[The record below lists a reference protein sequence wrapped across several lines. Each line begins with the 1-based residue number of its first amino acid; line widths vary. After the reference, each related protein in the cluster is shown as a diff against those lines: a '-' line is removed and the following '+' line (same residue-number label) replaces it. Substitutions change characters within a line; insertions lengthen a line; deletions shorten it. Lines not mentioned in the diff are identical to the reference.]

1 MEIERK
7 FLITEFPELP
17 ELLKADVE
25 QGYLCVKP
33 VVRIR
38 KKTTKGVSDYKLCF
52 KGKGTLVRE
61 EIELDIEENIYER
74 LCGLLE
80 MAPVRKDFR
89 VYLLP
94 DGHRLECSLVDPGE
108 EGEFMYAEVE
118 FDSVDEASSFIPPDF
133 LEKEVTDIPGMS
145 MSSYWEKKRARL
157 FCSQESSPK
166 MAKNKRK

>member
-7 FLITEFPELP
+7 FLITEFPALP
-17 ELLKADVE
+17 ELLRADVE

-38 KKTTKGVSDYKLCF
+38 KKTANGISNYKLCF

-80 MAPVRKDFR
+80 MDPVRKDFR

-118 FDSVDEASSFIPPDF
+118 FDSVEEAKLVYPTGLF
-133 LEKEVTDIPGMS
+133 G
-145 MSSYWEKKRARL
+145 KR
-157 FCSQESSPK
+157 SD
-166 MAKNKRK
+166 